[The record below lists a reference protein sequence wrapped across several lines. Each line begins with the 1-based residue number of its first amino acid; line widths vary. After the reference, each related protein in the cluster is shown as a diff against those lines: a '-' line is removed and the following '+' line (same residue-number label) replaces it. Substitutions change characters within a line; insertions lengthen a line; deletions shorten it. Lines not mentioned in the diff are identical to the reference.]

1 MSGYDIG
8 GGYDGWRTATPWD
21 NEREISVSFE
31 CGKCE
36 VENDSVEVVVGGRSG
51 DVDVEC
57 AECGENNSVSF
68 GDD

>member
-31 CGKCE
+31 CRECE

-57 AECGENNSVSF
+57 GECGVSNSVSF

>member
-1 MSGYDIG
+1 MFDYDAWKT
-8 GGYDGWRTATPWD
+8 GGYGDG
-21 NEREISVSFE
+21 EREISVSFE

-36 VENDSVEVVVGGRSG
+36 VENETEVVVGGRSG

-68 GDD
+68 GDE

>member
-8 GGYDGWRTATPWD
+8 GGYDGWKLSTPWD
-21 NEREISVSFE
+21 NEREINVSFE
-31 CGKCE
+31 CAECE
-36 VENDSVEVVVGGRSG
+36 VENETEVIVGGRSG